1 MTDPSP
7 TVDDER
13 ASLPTLGPV
22 VAIARSEIRS
32 RWVSLV
38 LIGLLAG
45 LVGAVSV
52 SGIALARRTTTA
64 YDRLGKATRVDD
76 ARGFV
81 TGYPELVD
89 DLTTLPAVT
98 ARWVGGIGV
107 AQVEEEHTFVG
118 IVAGPR
124 EPSPLFH
131 PIVLEGRLPG
141 ASSDPQVIEIALR
154 DDFQRQFHLPMG
166 QEVPVRFLTQ
176 ADYYR
181 FDTGFEGGDVH
192 GREAVLRVVGT
203 VRMAGA
209 YSDVPPAFASSAAL
223 DSHPDA
229 FIGAAYFVRL
239 AGGAD
244 AVADFTR
251 AADEV
256 VGDRTLPPEGQE
268 FEIIGV
274 SDTSVNRASVDNTAL
289 LLGRALMAFALSTAI
304 VGGFA
309 VVQSLSRHHTATAR
323 AREVEQALGLTRG
336 QQAGARVLSGLV
348 PAVLATTV
356 AAVGALAASSI
367 EPIGAL
373 NLYEPHPGA
382 VVNVTVLAVGVASVF
397 AGVLG
402 AAVLTG
408 TLQRARHV
416 DTMVRESKV
425 VGRVS
430 RVGGSPSTVLG
441 LRFAL
446 EPGRGARAVPVRS
459 AIVGAMVGVAG
470 VVAGLVYI
478 SSLDRLVSSPTRS
491 AIPFDVLV
499 ADVTAEDLQGDVLD
513 DPRVGDVTVI
523 ETAPLSFDGRTV
535 DGHALQ
541 DLRGSLDI
549 GLEEGRL
556 PQTPDEIALGLRM
569 ARDLGVHRGDTVTV
583 TRPGGDER
591 DLAVVGIAV
600 IPAFN
605 TEELGL
611 NAMMT
616 TEGLEANASALPFT
630 EAAVSAAPG
639 EDVSELNAFLASQ
652 FEADVSS
659 APVTVKN
666 LEELGGLPGGVAAIV
681 GSIAVLALANALVVA
696 VRRRGRDLSV
706 MRAIGF
712 SRRQTAVAVLVM
724 ALAIVA
730 IGVVI
735 GVPVGMAI
743 GATLWRATASGA
755 FVLSD
760 AYFRWEV
767 LLLPVVGAVVIALVA
782 AAIPARQAAAQ
793 RAADGLRAE

>member
-1 MTDPSP
+1 
-7 TVDDER
+7 
-13 ASLPTLGPV
+13 
-22 VAIARSEIRS
+22 
-32 RWVSLV
+32 V

-45 LVGAVSV
+45 LVGAVSI

-64 YDRLGKATRVDD
+64 YDRLGAATKVDD

-89 DLTTLPAVT
+89 ELTTLPDVT
-98 ARWVGGIGV
+98 ARWVGAIGV
-107 AQVEEEHTFVG
+107 AQVEGENTFVG

-124 EPSPLFH
+124 EPSPLVH
-131 PIVLEGRLPG
+131 PLVLEGRLPE
-141 ASSDPQVIEIALR
+141 ASPDPDVIEIVLR

-166 QEVPVRFLTQ
+166 QEIPVKFLTQ

-181 FDTGFEGGDVH
+181 FDTGFQGGTVH
-192 GREAVLRVVGT
+192 GPEAVLRVVGT
-203 VRMAGA
+203 VRLAGA
-209 YSDVPPAFASSAAL
+209 YSDIPPAFASKAAL
-223 DSHPDA
+223 ESHPEA
-229 FIGAAYFVRL
+229 FTSAAYFVRL
-239 AGGAD
+239 TDGTDG
-244 AVADFTR
+244 VADFKR
-251 AADEV
+251 AADQV
-256 VGDRTLPPEGQE
+256 VGDRTLPPEGEE
-268 FEIIGV
+268 FEVIEV
-274 SDTSVNRASVDNTAL
+274 SDTSINEASVNNTAL

-309 VVQSLSRHHTATAR
+309 VVQALARHHTATAQ

-336 QQAGARVLSGLV
+336 QQATARVLSGLV
-348 PAVLATTV
+348 PAVIATILAV
-356 AAVGALAASSI
+356 VGALAAARI

-373 NLYEPHPGA
+373 NNYEPSPGA
-382 VVNVTVLAVGVASVF
+382 AVNVTVVAVGLVAVF
-397 AGVLG
+397 AGVLA

-408 TLQRARHV
+408 TLQRVRRS
-416 DTMVRESKV
+416 DTSVRESNL

-430 RVGGSPSTVLG
+430 RLGGSPSTVLG

-446 EPGRGARAVPVRS
+446 EPGRGARAVPIRS
-459 AIVGAMVGVAG
+459 AITGALVGVAG
-470 VVAGLVYI
+470 VVAGLVFI
-478 SSLDRLVSSPTRS
+478 SSLDRLESSPVRS

-513 DPRVGDVTVI
+513 DPLVGDVTVI
-523 ETAPLSFDGRTV
+523 ETAPLSFDGQTV

-549 GLEEGRL
+549 GMQEGRL

-583 TRPGGDER
+583 RRSDGDER
-591 DLAVVGIAV
+591 ELAVVGVAV

-611 NAMMT
+611 NAIMT
-616 TEGLEANASALPFT
+616 TEGLEANASAAPFT
-630 EAAVSAAPG
+630 EAAVSTAPG
-639 EDVSELNAFLASQ
+639 KGVDELSAFLQSR
-652 FEADVSS
+652 FEADVSTP
-659 APVTVKN
+659 PVTVKN

-696 VRRRGRDLSV
+696 VRRRGRDLAV
-706 MRAIGF
+706 MRAMGF
-712 SRRQTAVAVLVM
+712 TRRQTAVAVVVM

-760 AYFRWEV
+760 ASYRWEL

-782 AAIPARQAAAQ
+782 AAIPARQAATQ
-793 RAADGLRAE
+793 SPADGLRAE